1 MSAGTQIRDWLDE
14 RFGWDELVAF
24 LKHKTVPL
32 HRYSYFY
39 YLGGITLFLFSLQ
52 VVTGIL
58 LLLYYR
64 PTPSEAFESVQYIMT
79 QARFG
84 WLIRSIHSWG
94 ANLMIFTAFAHMFS
108 VAFLKAYRKPRELT
122 WLSGMVL
129 LFLVLGF
136 GFSGYL
142 LPWNTLAFF
151 ATTVGTNL
159 VGQVPLIGHW
169 LLIFLRGGQ
178 DVTAATLGRFFA
190 FHVALLPGLATAFI
204 LLHLLLI
211 QRFGMSLPPGVEAE
225 WKAKPAERREIQF
238 FPNFLLRELMGWYI
252 ALGVLGTLAALKP
265 WSLGT
270 KADPFASAPAGIR
283 PEWYFMF
290 MFETL
295 KLLPAQMWFMTGESA
310 GVIAFGIA
318 ALLWTFLPFFDRD
331 SHGRARRWA
340 AGAVV
345 FALAYVL
352 ALTAYGYAV
361 MAK

>member
-1 MSAGTQIRDWLDE
+1 
-14 RFGWDELVAF
+14 
-24 LKHKTVPL
+24 
-32 HRYSYFY
+32 
-39 YLGGITLFLFSLQ
+39 
-52 VVTGIL
+52 
-58 LLLYYR
+58 
-64 PTPSEAFESVQYIMT
+64 
-79 QARFG
+79 
-84 WLIRSIHSWG
+84 
-94 ANLMIFTAFAHMFS
+94 
-108 VAFLKAYRKPRELT
+108 
-122 WLSGMVL
+122 MVL

-159 VGQVPLIGHW
+159 VGQVPLVGHW
-169 LLIFLRGGQ
+169 LLIFLRGGP

-190 FHVALLPGLATAFI
+190 FHVALLPGIATGFI

-211 QRFGMSLPPGVEAE
+211 QRFGISVPPKLEAE
-225 WKAKPAERREIQF
+225 WRAKPIEQREMPF
-238 FPNFLLRELMGWYI
+238 FPNFLLRELMGWYL

-295 KLLPAQMWFMTGESA
+295 KLIPAQVWFMTGESL
-310 GVIAFGIA
+310 GVVVFGIA
-318 ALLWTFLPFFDRD
+318 AVLWTLLPFFDK
-331 SHGRARRWA
+331 HQPGRGSRWA

-345 FALAYVL
+345 FALAYAL

>member
-1 MSAGTQIRDWLDE
+1 MSPAGQVRDWLDE
-14 RFGWDELVAF
+14 RFGWDDLVAF
-24 LKHKTVPL
+24 IRHKTVPL
-32 HRYSYFY
+32 HRYSYWY
-39 YLGGITLFLFSLQ
+39 YLGGITLFLFTLQ

-64 PTPSEAFESVQYIMT
+64 PTPSDAFGSVQYIMT
-79 QARFG
+79 QVHFG

-108 VAFLKAYRKPRELT
+108 VAFFKAYRKPRELT
-122 WLSGMVL
+122 WLSGIIL

-159 VGQVPLIGHW
+159 IGQVPLAGPW
-169 LLIFLRGGQ
+169 LLTFLRGGA
-178 DVTAATLGRFFA
+178 DVTGATLGRFFA
-190 FHVALLPGLATAFI
+190 FHVALLPGLATAF
-204 LLHLLLI
+204 LLTHLLLV
-211 QRFGMSLPPGVEAE
+211 QRFGISVPPSLEPA
-225 WKAKPAERREIQF
+225 WQAKPPAEREIRF
-238 FPNFLLRELMGWYI
+238 FPNFMLRELMAWYL
-252 ALGVLGTLAALKP
+252 ALGALGTLAALRP
-265 WSLGT
+265 WGLGT

-295 KLLPAQMWFMTGESA
+295 KLIPARVGFMTGEA
-310 GVIAFGIA
+310 LGVLVFGLA
-318 ALLWTFLPFFDRD
+318 AVAWTLLPFLDRGGT
-331 SHGRARRWA
+331 GRKRRWA

-345 FALAYVL
+345 FALGYVVGMTL
-352 ALTAYGYAV
+352 YGYLV